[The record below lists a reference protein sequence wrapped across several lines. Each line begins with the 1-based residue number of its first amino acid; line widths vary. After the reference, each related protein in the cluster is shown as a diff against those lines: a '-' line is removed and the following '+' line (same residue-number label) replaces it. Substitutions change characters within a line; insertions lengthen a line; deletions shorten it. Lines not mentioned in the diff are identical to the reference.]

1 MKTIPFSIRF
11 TEAMHS
17 LVQRLSKT
25 SGKSPTEVIETALR
39 YQRLDFRMNYLEL
52 QKKARFTCLNMIQKW
67 QKKEFISPEEY
78 AFLVG
83 ECHRKYI
90 KRGTIGVAQVEA
102 LVEIT
107 REIELHLDAKKIT
120 YQKEHI
126 NKYLQEGYLNSLKE
140 CRSASTA
147 DKLTRPIE
155 YLADYFDEI
164 DAVTL
169 HKLFTPHLGLLLPL
183 ALFEAKN
190 IVDYDDEDE
199 SFYIKDEEE
208 EKAFDNFVR
217 NIDIKNT
224 SVNLGEMEFKMSG
237 MRCLLIESNPFLFLI
252 AGQRMIFFF
261 DALKNWIPMGE
272 DVEFSYDDIKI
283 VRFTDHRF
291 STIPPITIEFH
302 HNVKFY
308 FTEEQFQ
315 KIKALVEE
323 NLNGEWLEYINRY
336 KLNVGSIW

>member
-11 TEAMHS
+11 TETMHS
-17 LVQRLSKT
+17 LVQSLSKT
-25 SGKSPTEVIETALR
+25 SGKSPTDVIETALR

-90 KRGTIGVAQVEA
+90 KRGTVGVAQVEA
-102 LVEIT
+102 LIEIT
-107 REIELHLDAKKIT
+107 KEIELHLDAKKIT

-140 CRSASTA
+140 QRSASAA
-147 DKLTRPIE
+147 DSLTRPIE

-169 HKLFTPHLGLLLPL
+169 HKLFTPYLGLLLPL
-183 ALFEAKN
+183 ALFESTN
-190 IVDYDDEDE
+190 LDEDE
-199 SFYIKDEEE
+199 DCYKKNEE
-208 EKAFDNFVR
+208 EKTAFEVSRR
-217 NIDIKNT
+217 NRGIKSI
-224 SVNLGEMEFKMSG
+224 SVNLGEMKFTINSFEY
-237 MRCLLIESNPFLFLI
+237 LLIESKSFLFPINAHSML
-252 AGQRMIFFF
+252 FFF
-261 DALKNWIPMGE
+261 DVLKNWVPMGE
-272 DVEFSYDDIKI
+272 DDVEFSFDGIKI
-283 VRFTDHRF
+283 VRFIDSRF
-291 STIPPITIEFH
+291 SEVPPITIQYH
-302 HNVKFY
+302 GLRFY

-315 KIKALVEE
+315 KIKALIEE

-336 KLNVGSIW
+336 QLNVGSIW